1 MLYLLEVMSTC
12 ASSHAGAV
20 QGQILY
26 SYTEKWS
33 LPNVISLAG
42 IYQAIPVPDVPT
54 SMSGDWQLNSTSL
67 STLPVMF
74 SARGKWENAVNATE
88 WALSNIYSQCN
99 STDTL
104 VVLQVSPVLTGL
116 LAPCRSES
124 KMIL

>member
-1 MLYLLEVMSTC
+1 M
-12 ASSHAGAV
+12 

-54 SMSGDWQLNSTSL
+54 SVSGDWQLMSTAL
-67 STLPVMF
+67 STLPVVF

-88 WALSNIYSQCN
+88 WALSNIYPQCN

-104 VVLQVSPVLTGL
+104 VVLQVSPVALT
-116 LAPCRSES
+116 AFANAFSERHPRL
-124 KMIL
+124 MFDCPARTIQQ